1 MEKSENRQQSLIIS
15 TTDIV
20 NEPFIDLL
28 FFKQNNSVL
37 SNLLIITKNNKFC
50 MGQPTPHSA

>member
-1 MEKSENRQQSLIIS
+1 MEKSENRQQSLIMS

-37 SNLLIITKNNKFC
+37 SNLLIITKK
-50 MGQPTPHSA
+50 